1 MGQVCIFWLHGEV
14 SSASNTPA
22 SFLQSIMPSHLSKLQ
37 IFGLTRA
44 FYNTT
49 LLMAHSDIASV
60 FKLSMWEWN
69 KQYLTFKYKVSILS
83 VGNRAS
89 FVLQKPSPDP
99 GLLVS
104 AFILRIN
111 NSINNISM
119 ETVLTCACPDLNCFI
134 FSERAARWYWAE
146 MPRCDGYVYQRNFTL
161 RESAPADRPFGL
173 SLRPKTCEPMN
184 KSSVCSN
191 IILLYI
197 AIIAYC

>member
-1 MGQVCIFWLHGEV
+1 
-14 SSASNTPA
+14 
-22 SFLQSIMPSHLSKLQ
+22 
-37 IFGLTRA
+37 
-44 FYNTT
+44 
-49 LLMAHSDIASV
+49 MAHSDIASV

-69 KQYLTFKYKVSILS
+69 KQYLTFKYKVSVLS

-99 GLLVS
+99 GSLVS

-134 FSERAARWYWAE
+134 FSEWAARWYWAE

-173 SLRPKTCEPMN
+173 SLRPKTFEPMN
-184 KSSVCSN
+184 KSSACSN
-191 IILLYI
+191 NILLYI

>member
-1 MGQVCIFWLHGEV
+1 
-14 SSASNTPA
+14 
-22 SFLQSIMPSHLSKLQ
+22 
-37 IFGLTRA
+37 
-44 FYNTT
+44 
-49 LLMAHSDIASV
+49 MAHSDIASV

-69 KQYLTFKYKVSILS
+69 KQYLTFKYKVSVLS

-99 GLLVS
+99 GSLVS

-134 FSERAARWYWAE
+134 FSEWAARWYWAE

-161 RESAPADRPFGL
+161 RESAPADRPVHLVFPWD
-173 SLRPKTCEPMN
+173 LRPLSRWINHQHAQITYCY
-184 KSSVCSN
+184 
-191 IILLYI
+191 ILL
-197 AIIAYC
+197 

>member
-1 MGQVCIFWLHGEV
+1 
-14 SSASNTPA
+14 
-22 SFLQSIMPSHLSKLQ
+22 
-37 IFGLTRA
+37 
-44 FYNTT
+44 
-49 LLMAHSDIASV
+49 MARSDIASV

-69 KQYLTFKYKVSILS
+69 KQYLTFKYKVSVLS

-134 FSERAARWYWAE
+134 FSEWAARWYWAE

-161 RESAPADRPFGL
+161 RESAPADRPVHLVFPWD
-173 SLRPKTCEPMN
+173 LRPLSRWINHQRAQITCH
-184 KSSVCSN
+184 
-191 IILLYI
+191 I
-197 AIIAYC
+197 ARLGS